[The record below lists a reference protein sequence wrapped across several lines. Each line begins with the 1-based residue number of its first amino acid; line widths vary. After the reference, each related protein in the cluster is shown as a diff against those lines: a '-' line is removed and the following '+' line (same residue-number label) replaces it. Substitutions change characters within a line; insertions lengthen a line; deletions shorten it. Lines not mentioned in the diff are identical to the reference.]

1 MMSGLRCL
9 MWLAPV
15 LLVMLTAATDGAG
28 GPQYT
33 AQGALIPPSDYRE
46 WVFLSAGLDMSY
58 TDDPAMQ
65 GHSMFDNVFVDS
77 RSWAA
82 FKRTGHWPD
91 KSMFALETRGAT
103 TRGSI
108 NKHGQYQT
116 GDLTGLEFHVHDE
129 ARFKGG
135 WGFFAGNSTDPEPQ
149 LPLSAPCYECH
160 RVHGAVDTT
169 FTQFY
174 PTAKPIAIKAGTYRE
189 P

>member
-1 MMSGLRCL
+1 

-108 NKHGQYQT
+108 NKHGQYQ
-116 GDLTGLEFHVHDE
+116 
-129 ARFKGG
+129 K
-135 WGFFAGNSTDPEPQ
+135 N
-149 LPLSAPCYECH
+149 LS
-160 RVHGAVDTT
+160 
-169 FTQFY
+169 Q
-174 PTAKPIAIKAGTYRE
+174 K
-189 P
+189 